1 MPQPMIDEL
10 TGSDRIAA
18 RMEDL
23 EETMRRSFE
32 ALIIEI
38 DFIYHYHPSK
48 MTTPGQVDDRPG
60 LTGIEYIG
68 QYYGG

>member
-1 MPQPMIDEL
+1 MLFDYPHEL
-10 TGSDRIAA
+10 PSIEMG
-18 RMEDL
+18 
-23 EETMRRSFE
+23 ETWDIICERNRRSFE
-32 ALIIEI
+32 ALMDEI
-38 DFIYHYHPSK
+38 HFWYHYYPTK